1 MGAWPD
7 GHAPFSIEEVSVD
20 KQFNYKYLFDQ
31 ALVKIKSVRDPRATR
46 ADLSDFRW
54 HEVEQ
59 EIMFDFE
66 GGALRKYENI
76 ADAANKITISC
87 LHFMIINLM
96 LDYDYQVS
104 EIKMQ
109 KKQQD
114 GLLKSHLFTLVN
126 KNAKE
131 LLIFKSIEECPFSK
145 LPDREP
151 EEIQGLMKTAE
162 AESCKYIYFLFD
174 KAYLQLV
181 GHNADE
187 SDPGRGFNVF
197 SIKDY
202 FKAYFGDDEYSR
214 FEAAF
219 KDYIREANDYI
230 GYGIIKT
237 LSKNSLLTFRKVTE
251 NEILIFSY
259 EDLMG
264 IRAKQY
270 ELDESEFNK
279 IRKQFIEEKRFL
291 VMLGSGD
298 FAESLITAEWLRD
311 SMKKAQAIDLTAIAM
326 GYFKA
331 VEQLLYEILE
341 VKGCDGLTEESNLG
355 AMAHVFK
362 DNIENTDLIRSD
374 LFFPTR
380 KYIRESIF
388 DYKDLRNGYLHRH
401 NIHDWEKIEHIR
413 QASFNMVFL
422 LLGGCNLSEAELSEL
437 GYSEEAFTDYYR
449 LCEYVNF
456 HSGELFYLDFADGRE
471 ETMWISVADRN
482 ARLDGNK
489 TVYSGVYFKEL
500 SGEGKIWGFREE
512 HLPKRISLGKF
523 VFANTIGIGI
533 TPVKIKTVFEDG
545 KFVGPSIAEEE
556 KLDY

>member
-1 MGAWPD
+1 M
-7 GHAPFSIEEVSVD
+7 EE
-20 KQFNYKYLFDQ
+20 QFNYKLLFDQ
-31 ALVKIKSVRDPRATR
+31 ALVKIKSIRDPRAAR
-46 ADLSDFRW
+46 VDLSDLKW

-66 GGALRKYENI
+66 GVTLKKYKNV
-76 ADAANKITISC
+76 ADAANMITVSC
-87 LHFMIINLM
+87 FHFMIIKLM
-96 LDYDYQVS
+96 LHYGYQVT
-104 EIKMQ
+104 EIKVQ
-109 KKQQD
+109 KELQD
-114 GLLKSHLFTLVN
+114 GPLKSNLFTLVN

-131 LLIFKSIEECPFSK
+131 LLFFKSIEECPFWK
-145 LPDREP
+145 LPDKEP
-151 EEIQGLMKTAE
+151 EEIQNLMKTVKAD
-162 AESCKYIYFLFD
+162 SCKYIYLLFD

-181 GHNADE
+181 GHNDDE

-202 FKAYFGDDEYSR
+202 FKSYFGDDEYSR

-219 KDYIREANDYI
+219 KDYIQDANDYI
-230 GYGIIKT
+230 GYGTIKT

-251 NEILIFSY
+251 NEILTFSY
-259 EDLMG
+259 KDLMS

-270 ELDESEFNK
+270 ELSGPEFMK
-279 IRKQFIEEKRFL
+279 ITKQFIEDKRFL

-311 SMKKAQAIDLTAIAM
+311 SMKKAQAIDLTAIGM

-355 AMAHVFK
+355 AMAHIFK
-362 DNIENTDLIRSD
+362 DNIENTNLIRSD
-374 LFFPTR
+374 LIFRTR
-380 KYIRESIF
+380 RYIRESIF

-401 NIHDWEKIEHIR
+401 NIHEWERIEHIR

-437 GYSEEAFTDYYR
+437 GYSEEVFTDYYR

-456 HSGELFYLDFADGRE
+456 HSGELFYLDFGDGRE
-471 ETMWISVADRN
+471 ETMWTSIADRN
-482 ARLDGNK
+482 ARLGANK
-489 TVYSGVYFKEL
+489 TEYSGVYFKEL
-500 SGEGKIWGFREE
+500 TEEGKISVFREE
-512 HLPKRISLGKF
+512 HLPKRISLGKL
-523 VFANTIGIGI
+523 VFANTIEVGI
-533 TPVKIKTVFEDG
+533 TPTKIKTVFEDG